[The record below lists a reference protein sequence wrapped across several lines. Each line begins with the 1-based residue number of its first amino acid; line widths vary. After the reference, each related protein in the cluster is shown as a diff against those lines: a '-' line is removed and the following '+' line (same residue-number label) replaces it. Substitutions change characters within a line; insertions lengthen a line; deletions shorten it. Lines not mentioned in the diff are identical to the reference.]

1 MIYINNVEEIQRI
14 FTNKIDGMEDLNY
27 HERLRDLTHIDWREE
42 TDID

>member
-14 FTNKIDGMEDLNY
+14 FTNKIDGMDDLNC
-27 HERLRDLTHIDWREE
+27 HERLRDLTCIDWREE